1 MQSIDFY
8 RKKIGA
14 ELQELLNM
22 TPREANLEAQFILQF
37 VLKETSSQL
46 IIQRSKT
53 VSKNDVH
60 SMDLIVKQRL
70 VNIPLAYIFNEWDF
84 YGKTYYITPETLIP
98 RQDTELMIDI
108 LLQSN
113 NKESQ
118 LNILDLGT
126 GSGVIGLTLAQHFS
140 CAQVTLSDI
149 SSSAIKVAEINGKYH
164 GITEAKNTA
173 GGYGRP
179 HNNKKAEN
187 NGKNTNVKN
196 IQFIQ
201 SDWFESIKHNNF
213 DIIVSNP
220 PYIAE
225 TDSHLLHPE
234 LLAQPRIAL
243 VSEMSGL
250 KDIKH
255 IVQNAKQYLNESGML
270 IIEHGY
276 DQAMMVQ
283 DIFIANDFNNIAQHK
298 DINGVIRITSGIKI

>member
-113 NKESQ
+113 DKESQ

-149 SSSAIKVAEINGKYH
+149 SSSAIKVAEINGK
-164 GITEAKNTA
+164 
-173 GGYGRP
+173 
-179 HNNKKAEN
+179 
-187 NGKNTNVKN
+187 NTNVKN
-196 IQFIQ
+196 VQFIH

>member
-149 SSSAIKVAEINGKYH
+149 SSSAIKVAEINGK
-164 GITEAKNTA
+164 
-173 GGYGRP
+173 
-179 HNNKKAEN
+179 
-187 NGKNTNVKN
+187 NTNVKN
-196 IQFIQ
+196 VQFIQ

-225 TDSHLLHPE
+225 TDSHLLHHE

>member
-53 VSKNDVH
+53 VSKNDVY

-149 SSSAIKVAEINGKYH
+149 SSSAIKVAEI
-164 GITEAKNTA
+164 
-173 GGYGRP
+173 
-179 HNNKKAEN
+179 

>member
-149 SSSAIKVAEINGKYH
+149 SSSAIKVAEINGK
-164 GITEAKNTA
+164 
-173 GGYGRP
+173 
-179 HNNKKAEN
+179 
-187 NGKNTNVKN
+187 NTNVKN

-255 IVQNAKQYLNESGML
+255 IVQNAKQHLNEPGML

>member
-8 RKKIGA
+8 RKKIKA

-37 VLKETSSQL
+37 VLKETFSQL

-149 SSSAIKVAEINGKYH
+149 SSSAIKVAEI
-164 GITEAKNTA
+164 
-173 GGYGRP
+173 
-179 HNNKKAEN
+179 

>member
-53 VSKNDVH
+53 ISKNDVH

-149 SSSAIKVAEINGKYH
+149 SSSAIKVAEI
-164 GITEAKNTA
+164 
-173 GGYGRP
+173 
-179 HNNKKAEN
+179 

>member
-8 RKKIGA
+8 RKKIKA

-149 SSSAIKVAEINGKYH
+149 SSSAIKVAEINGK
-164 GITEAKNTA
+164 
-173 GGYGRP
+173 
-179 HNNKKAEN
+179 
-187 NGKNTNVKN
+187 NTNVKN
-196 IQFIQ
+196 VQFIQ

>member
-53 VSKNDVH
+53 VSKNDVQ

-113 NKESQ
+113 DKESQ

-149 SSSAIKVAEINGKYH
+149 SSSAIKVAEI
-164 GITEAKNTA
+164 
-173 GGYGRP
+173 
-179 HNNKKAEN
+179 

-255 IVQNAKQYLNESGML
+255 IVQNAKQRLNESGML

>member
-8 RKKIGA
+8 RKKIKA

-113 NKESQ
+113 DKESQ

-149 SSSAIKVAEINGKYH
+149 SSSAIKVAEI
-164 GITEAKNTA
+164 
-173 GGYGRP
+173 
-179 HNNKKAEN
+179 

-255 IVQNAKQYLNESGML
+255 IVQNAKQRLNESGML

>member
-37 VLKETSSQL
+37 VLKETFSQL

-113 NKESQ
+113 DKESQ

-149 SSSAIKVAEINGKYH
+149 SSSAIKVAEINGK
-164 GITEAKNTA
+164 
-173 GGYGRP
+173 
-179 HNNKKAEN
+179 
-187 NGKNTNVKN
+187 NTNVKN
-196 IQFIQ
+196 VQFIH

-255 IVQNAKQYLNESGML
+255 IVQNAKQHLNESGML

>member
-53 VSKNDVH
+53 VSKNDIH

-149 SSSAIKVAEINGKYH
+149 SSSAIKVAEINGK
-164 GITEAKNTA
+164 
-173 GGYGRP
+173 
-179 HNNKKAEN
+179 
-187 NGKNTNVKN
+187 NTNVKN
-196 IQFIQ
+196 VQFIQ

>member
-113 NKESQ
+113 DKESQ

-149 SSSAIKVAEINGKYH
+149 SSSAIKVAEI
-164 GITEAKNTA
+164 
-173 GGYGRP
+173 
-179 HNNKKAEN
+179 

>member
-14 ELQELLNM
+14 ELQGLLNM

-37 VLKETSSQL
+37 VLKETFSQL

-149 SSSAIKVAEINGKYH
+149 SSSAIKVAEINGK
-164 GITEAKNTA
+164 
-173 GGYGRP
+173 
-179 HNNKKAEN
+179 
-187 NGKNTNVKN
+187 NTNVKN

-201 SDWFESIKHNNF
+201 SNWFESIKHNNF

>member
-98 RQDTELMIDI
+98 RQDTELVIDI

-149 SSSAIKVAEINGKYH
+149 SSSAIKVAEINGK
-164 GITEAKNTA
+164 
-173 GGYGRP
+173 
-179 HNNKKAEN
+179 
-187 NGKNTNVKN
+187 NTNVKN

-234 LLAQPRIAL
+234 LLAQPRIGL

-255 IVQNAKQYLNESGML
+255 IVQNAKQHLNESGML

>member
-53 VSKNDVH
+53 ISKNDVH

-149 SSSAIKVAEINGKYH
+149 SSSAIKVAEINGK
-164 GITEAKNTA
+164 
-173 GGYGRP
+173 
-179 HNNKKAEN
+179 
-187 NGKNTNVKN
+187 NTNVKN
-196 IQFIQ
+196 VQFIH

>member
-149 SSSAIKVAEINGKYH
+149 SSSAIKVAEINGK
-164 GITEAKNTA
+164 
-173 GGYGRP
+173 
-179 HNNKKAEN
+179 
-187 NGKNTNVKN
+187 NTNVKN
-196 IQFIQ
+196 VQFIH

>member
-140 CAQVTLSDI
+140 CAHVTLSDI
-149 SSSAIKVAEINGKYH
+149 SSSAIKVAEI
-164 GITEAKNTA
+164 
-173 GGYGRP
+173 
-179 HNNKKAEN
+179 

>member
-126 GSGVIGLTLAQHFS
+126 GSGVIGVTLAQHFS

-149 SSSAIKVAEINGKYH
+149 SSSAIKVAEINGK
-164 GITEAKNTA
+164 
-173 GGYGRP
+173 
-179 HNNKKAEN
+179 
-187 NGKNTNVKN
+187 NTNVKN
-196 IQFIQ
+196 VQFIH

>member
-8 RKKIGA
+8 RKKIKA
-14 ELQELLNM
+14 ELQELLNI

-149 SSSAIKVAEINGKYH
+149 SSSAIKVAEINGK
-164 GITEAKNTA
+164 
-173 GGYGRP
+173 
-179 HNNKKAEN
+179 
-187 NGKNTNVKN
+187 NTNVKN

>member
-149 SSSAIKVAEINGKYH
+149 SSSAIKVAEINGK
-164 GITEAKNTA
+164 
-173 GGYGRP
+173 
-179 HNNKKAEN
+179 
-187 NGKNTNVKN
+187 NTNVKN

-234 LLAQPRIAL
+234 LLARPRIAL

>member
-113 NKESQ
+113 DKESQ

-149 SSSAIKVAEINGKYH
+149 SSSAIKVAEINGK
-164 GITEAKNTA
+164 
-173 GGYGRP
+173 
-179 HNNKKAEN
+179 
-187 NGKNTNVKN
+187 NTNVKN
-196 IQFIQ
+196 VQFIH

-255 IVQNAKQYLNESGML
+255 IVQNAKQRLNESGML

>member
-8 RKKIGA
+8 RKKIKA

-149 SSSAIKVAEINGKYH
+149 SSSAIKVAEINGK
-164 GITEAKNTA
+164 
-173 GGYGRP
+173 
-179 HNNKKAEN
+179 
-187 NGKNTNVKN
+187 NTNVKN

>member
-113 NKESQ
+113 NKDSQ

-149 SSSAIKVAEINGKYH
+149 SSSAIKVAEI
-164 GITEAKNTA
+164 
-173 GGYGRP
+173 
-179 HNNKKAEN
+179 

>member
-37 VLKETSSQL
+37 VLKETFSQL

-113 NKESQ
+113 NKDSQ

-149 SSSAIKVAEINGKYH
+149 SSSAIKVAEINGK
-164 GITEAKNTA
+164 
-173 GGYGRP
+173 
-179 HNNKKAEN
+179 
-187 NGKNTNVKN
+187 NTNVKN
-196 IQFIQ
+196 VQFIH

>member
-149 SSSAIKVAEINGKYH
+149 SSSAIKVAEINGK
-164 GITEAKNTA
+164 
-173 GGYGRP
+173 
-179 HNNKKAEN
+179 
-187 NGKNTNVKN
+187 NTNVKN
-196 IQFIQ
+196 IQFIH

-276 DQAMMVQ
+276 DQAMMLQ

>member
-149 SSSAIKVAEINGKYH
+149 SSSAIKVAEINGK
-164 GITEAKNTA
+164 
-173 GGYGRP
+173 
-179 HNNKKAEN
+179 
-187 NGKNTNVKN
+187 NTNVKN

-234 LLAQPRIAL
+234 LLAQPRIGL

-255 IVQNAKQYLNESGML
+255 IVQNAKQHLNESGML

>member
-37 VLKETSSQL
+37 VLKETFSQL

-149 SSSAIKVAEINGKYH
+149 SSSAIKVAEI
-164 GITEAKNTA
+164 
-173 GGYGRP
+173 
-179 HNNKKAEN
+179 

>member
-37 VLKETSSQL
+37 VLKETFSQL

-149 SSSAIKVAEINGKYH
+149 SSSAIKVAEINGK
-164 GITEAKNTA
+164 
-173 GGYGRP
+173 
-179 HNNKKAEN
+179 
-187 NGKNTNVKN
+187 NTNVKN
-196 IQFIQ
+196 IQFIH

>member
-53 VSKNDVH
+53 ISKNDVH

-149 SSSAIKVAEINGKYH
+149 SSSAIKVAEINGK
-164 GITEAKNTA
+164 
-173 GGYGRP
+173 
-179 HNNKKAEN
+179 
-187 NGKNTNVKN
+187 NTNVKN
-196 IQFIQ
+196 VQFIQ

>member
-37 VLKETSSQL
+37 VLKETFSQL

-53 VSKNDVH
+53 ISKNDVH

-149 SSSAIKVAEINGKYH
+149 SSSAIKVAEINGK
-164 GITEAKNTA
+164 
-173 GGYGRP
+173 
-179 HNNKKAEN
+179 
-187 NGKNTNVKN
+187 NTNVKN
-196 IQFIQ
+196 VQFIH

-255 IVQNAKQYLNESGML
+255 IVQNAKQHLNESGML

>member
-37 VLKETSSQL
+37 VLKETFSQL

-113 NKESQ
+113 NKDSK

-149 SSSAIKVAEINGKYH
+149 SSSAIKVAEINGK
-164 GITEAKNTA
+164 
-173 GGYGRP
+173 
-179 HNNKKAEN
+179 
-187 NGKNTNVKN
+187 NTNVKN
-196 IQFIQ
+196 VQFIQ

>member
-149 SSSAIKVAEINGKYH
+149 SSSAIKVAEINGK
-164 GITEAKNTA
+164 
-173 GGYGRP
+173 
-179 HNNKKAEN
+179 
-187 NGKNTNVKN
+187 NTNVKN

-255 IVQNAKQYLNESGML
+255 IVQNAKQRLNESGML

>member
-37 VLKETSSQL
+37 VLKETFSQL

-84 YGKTYYITPETLIP
+84 YGKTYYISPETLIP

-149 SSSAIKVAEINGKYH
+149 SSSAIKVAEINGK
-164 GITEAKNTA
+164 
-173 GGYGRP
+173 
-179 HNNKKAEN
+179 
-187 NGKNTNVKN
+187 NTNVKN
-196 IQFIQ
+196 VQFIH

>member
-113 NKESQ
+113 NKDSQ

-149 SSSAIKVAEINGKYH
+149 SSSAIKVAEI
-164 GITEAKNTA
+164 
-173 GGYGRP
+173 
-179 HNNKKAEN
+179 

-255 IVQNAKQYLNESGML
+255 IVQNAKQHLNEPGML

>member
-37 VLKETSSQL
+37 VLKETFSQL

-149 SSSAIKVAEINGKYH
+149 SSSAIKVAEINGK
-164 GITEAKNTA
+164 
-173 GGYGRP
+173 
-179 HNNKKAEN
+179 
-187 NGKNTNVKN
+187 NTNVKN
-196 IQFIQ
+196 VQFIH

>member
-8 RKKIGA
+8 RKKIKA

-37 VLKETSSQL
+37 VLKETFSQL

-149 SSSAIKVAEINGKYH
+149 SSSAIKVAEINGK
-164 GITEAKNTA
+164 
-173 GGYGRP
+173 
-179 HNNKKAEN
+179 
-187 NGKNTNVKN
+187 NTNVKN
-196 IQFIQ
+196 VQFIQ

>member
-8 RKKIGA
+8 RKKIKA

-149 SSSAIKVAEINGKYH
+149 SSSAIKVAEINGK
-164 GITEAKNTA
+164 
-173 GGYGRP
+173 
-179 HNNKKAEN
+179 
-187 NGKNTNVKN
+187 NTNVKN

-255 IVQNAKQYLNESGML
+255 IVQNAKQHLNESGML

>member
-8 RKKIGA
+8 RKKIKA

-149 SSSAIKVAEINGKYH
+149 SSSAIKVAEINGK
-164 GITEAKNTA
+164 
-173 GGYGRP
+173 
-179 HNNKKAEN
+179 
-187 NGKNTNVKN
+187 NTNVKN
-196 IQFIQ
+196 VQFIH

-220 PYIAE
+220 RTSLKQIHIYCILNCWH
-225 TDSHLLHPE
+225 SH
-234 LLAQPRIAL
+234 
-243 VSEMSGL
+243 GL
-250 KDIKH
+250 RWYQK
-255 IVQNAKQYLNESGML
+255 
-270 IIEHGY
+270 
-276 DQAMMVQ
+276 
-283 DIFIANDFNNIAQHK
+283 
-298 DINGVIRITSGIKI
+298 

>member
-37 VLKETSSQL
+37 VLKETFSQL

-70 VNIPLAYIFNEWDF
+70 VNIPLAYIFNELDF

-149 SSSAIKVAEINGKYH
+149 SSSAIKVAEINGK
-164 GITEAKNTA
+164 
-173 GGYGRP
+173 
-179 HNNKKAEN
+179 
-187 NGKNTNVKN
+187 NTNVKN
-196 IQFIQ
+196 VQFIQ

-220 PYIAE
+220 PV
-225 TDSHLLHPE
+225 H
-234 LLAQPRIAL
+234 R
-243 VSEMSGL
+243 
-250 KDIKH
+250 
-255 IVQNAKQYLNESGML
+255 
-270 IIEHGY
+270 
-276 DQAMMVQ
+276 
-283 DIFIANDFNNIAQHK
+283 
-298 DINGVIRITSGIKI
+298 

>member
-37 VLKETSSQL
+37 VLKETFSQL

-149 SSSAIKVAEINGKYH
+149 SSSAIKVAEINGK
-164 GITEAKNTA
+164 
-173 GGYGRP
+173 
-179 HNNKKAEN
+179 
-187 NGKNTNVKN
+187 NTNVKN
-196 IQFIQ
+196 VQFIQ